1 MLDKSQAKWYNTI
14 RKRKGDKKMIT
25 YEEMMKNV
33 EELRKQGKEPH
44 GVLRE
49 MLIEYQLNRK
59 D

>member
-1 MLDKSQAKWYNTI
+1 
-14 RKRKGDKKMIT
+14 MIT

-49 MLIEYQLNRK
+49 LLIEYQLTHE